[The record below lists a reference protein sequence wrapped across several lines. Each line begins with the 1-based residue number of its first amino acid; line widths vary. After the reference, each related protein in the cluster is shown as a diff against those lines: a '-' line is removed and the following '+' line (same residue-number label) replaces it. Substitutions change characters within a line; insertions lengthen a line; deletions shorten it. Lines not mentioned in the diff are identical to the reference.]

1 MCLVGSK
8 VRGGSS
14 ACCQFLPA
22 GRVEAVMLELL
33 LCFRDCLQR
42 WDGSCPSVKVF
53 EDGGRVGRVLAM
65 ENGQCVSP
73 RSPISGVAE
82 KRGAGESKTSKV

>member
-1 MCLVGSK
+1 MCLVGSE
-8 VRGGSS
+8 VSGGSS

-33 LCFRDCLQR
+33 LCFCDCLQR
-42 WDGSCPSVKVF
+42 WDGSCPSVKVS
-53 EDGGRVGRVLAM
+53 EDGGLVGRVLAM

-82 KRGAGESKTSKV
+82 KGGAGESKPSTV